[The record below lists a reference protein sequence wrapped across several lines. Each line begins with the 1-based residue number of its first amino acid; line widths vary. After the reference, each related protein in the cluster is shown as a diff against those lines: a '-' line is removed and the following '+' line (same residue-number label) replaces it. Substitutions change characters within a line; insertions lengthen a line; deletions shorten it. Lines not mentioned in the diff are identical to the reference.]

1 MDVSLSTP
9 TMTQVPAIAHRIAKE
24 VKDAIKNQ
32 TSNFEPSGFF
42 SFQDDWKSSCKN
54 GIWKVRKI
62 KMILILAG
70 DRSTAF
76 VAVVKWSA
84 DNTNNWL
91 NVIPKSP
98 KPNRIA

>member
-42 SFQDDWKSSCKN
+42 SFQDD
-54 GIWKVRKI
+54 
-62 KMILILAG
+62 
-70 DRSTAF
+70 
-76 VAVVKWSA
+76 
-84 DNTNNWL
+84 
-91 NVIPKSP
+91 
-98 KPNRIA
+98 